1 MIAIDR
7 YLNVLALFSE
17 EKAMWTV
24 QELATGLNI
33 PTSTAYRTVRE
44 LARVNM
50 LEPVIDGYYR
60 LGAAFVEFDRR
71 TRMTDPFVQ
80 LGMPMLPD
88 LVQQAGVPCVAVL
101 ARLYGDTVMCVA
113 DARSQGAS
121 VQTSYERG
129 CPRPLTR
136 GATSK
141 AILAQMP
148 ARRLNRLLPSKDSDF
163 RNELSLIRRSGY
175 CITRGEVDAGRV
187 GIAVPVSVPQQ
198 GLVASLSIVLDA
210 ASLNDEVERRLVLLL
225 VSLAAIL
232 KEQLSRGVVPAS
244 APATHLQ

>member
-1 MIAIDR
+1 MTGIDR
-7 YLNVLALFSE
+7 YLNILTLFSE
-17 EKAMWTV
+17 YKAMWTV
-24 QELATGLNI
+24 QQIATELDI
-33 PTSTAYRTVRE
+33 PTSTAYRTIRE
-44 LARVNM
+44 LAGVNM

-88 LVQQAGVPCVAVL
+88 LVRQAGVPCVAVL

-113 DARSQGAS
+113 DARSEGAS

-187 GIAVPVSVPQQ
+187 GIAVPVSVPEQ
-198 GLVASLSIVLDA
+198 GLVASLSMVLDA

-232 KEQLSRGVVPAS
+232 KEKLSRGVVPA
-244 APATHLQ
+244 

>member
-7 YLNVLALFSE
+7 YVNVLVQFSE
-17 EKAMWTV
+17 EKPMWTV
-24 QELATGLNI
+24 QEIATQLEI

-44 LARVNM
+44 LARVSM
-50 LEPVIDGYYR
+50 LEPVIDGYFR

-71 TRMTDPFVQ
+71 TRMTDPLVQ

-88 LVQQAGVPCVAVL
+88 LVQQAGIPCVAVL

-113 DARSQGAS
+113 DARSQGVR

-129 CPRPLTR
+129 RPRPLTR

-141 AILAQMP
+141 AILAQLP
-148 ARRLNRLLPSKDSDF
+148 ARRLSRLLPSTDPDF
-163 RNELSLIRRSGY
+163 RNELNLIRKNGY

-187 GIAVPVSVPQQ
+187 GIAVPVPVAEQ
-198 GLVASLSIVLDA
+198 GLVASLSVVVDA
-210 ASLNDEVERRLVLLL
+210 DSLNEDVERRLVLLL

-232 KEQLSRGVVPAS
+232 KEKLARGVVAAL
-244 APATHLQ
+244 APATRLQ

>member
-7 YLNVLALFSE
+7 YVSVLTLFSE
-17 EKAMWTV
+17 EKPMWTV
-24 QELATGLNI
+24 QQIATALEI

-44 LARVNM
+44 LSRVSM
-50 LEPVIDGYYR
+50 LEPVIDGYFR

-71 TRMTDPFVQ
+71 TRMTDPLVQ

-101 ARLYGDTVMCVA
+101 ARLYGDTVMCVS
-113 DARSQGAS
+113 DARSQGVR

-129 CPRPLTR
+129 CPRPLTL

-141 AILAQMP
+141 AILAQLT
-148 ARRLNRLLPSKDSDF
+148 ARRLNRLLPSIDAAF
-163 RNELSLIRRSGY
+163 RNELNLIRKNGY

-187 GIAVPVSVPQQ
+187 GIAVPVPVAEQ
-198 GLVASLSIVLDA
+198 GLVASLSIVVDA
-210 ASLNDEVERRLVLLL
+210 ESLNDHVERRLILLL

-232 KEQLSRGVVPAS
+232 QEKLARGVVAAL
-244 APATHLQ
+244 APATRLQ

>member
-1 MIAIDR
+1 MTGIER
-7 YLNVLALFSE
+7 YLNILTLFSE
-17 EKAMWTV
+17 DKAMWTV
-24 QELATGLNI
+24 QQIATELDI
-33 PTSTAYRTVRE
+33 PTSTAYRSIRE
-44 LARVNM
+44 LAGVNM
-50 LEPVIDGYYR
+50 LEQVIDGYYR

-88 LVQQAGVPCVAVL
+88 LVRQAEVPCVAVL

-113 DARSQGAS
+113 DARSQGTR

-141 AILAQMP
+141 AIVAQLP
-148 ARRLNRLLPSKDSDF
+148 ARRLNRLLPSNDPAF
-163 RNELSLIRRSGY
+163 RNELNLIRRNGY

-187 GIAVPVSVPQQ
+187 GIAVPVPVPEQ
-198 GLVASLSIVLDA
+198 GLVASLSLVLDA
-210 ASLNDEVERRLVLLL
+210 ASLNDEVERRLILLL

-232 KEQLSRGVVPAS
+232 KEKLSRGAVPAS
-244 APATHLQ
+244 APAARLQ